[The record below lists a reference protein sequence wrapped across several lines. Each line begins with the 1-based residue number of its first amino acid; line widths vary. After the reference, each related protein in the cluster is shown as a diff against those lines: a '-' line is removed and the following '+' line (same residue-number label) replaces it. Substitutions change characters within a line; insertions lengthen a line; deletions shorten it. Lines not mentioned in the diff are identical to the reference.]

1 MARNIW
7 PLVQNR
13 NEENGRSPFSEWRF
27 PLGRVPESKCRPAC
41 LSVSMS
47 VQRLSLIT
55 PERMVGSG
63 RDKHQK
69 MRQSAGTTMTFLT
82 WRHVPRATCHVPPR
96 EPLAKPYR
104 KDQIF
109 ERNIAETRNFQ
120 GRCTPMGYTCH
131 VSDDPEGSKLCP
143 QGTFPFFSLMAS
155 GSDTLRAGV
164 TKFGTRGD
172 LDTRYPGEQKNLTPQ
187 I

>member
-13 NEENGRSPFSEWRF
+13 NEEDGRSPFSEWRF

-69 MRQSAGTTMTFLT
+69 MRQSAGTTMAFVT
-82 WRHVPRATCHVPPR
+82 WRHVPRGTCHVPPR
-96 EPLAKPYR
+96 EPLAKPNR

-109 ERNIAETRNFQ
+109 ERNIAEIWNFQ
-120 GRCTPMGYTCH
+120 GRCTSVWYTCH

-143 QGTFPFFSLMAS
+143 QGTIAFFSLMPS
-155 GSDTLRAGV
+155 SSDTLRARD
-164 TKFGTRGD
+164 TKFGTGGE
-172 LDTRYPGEQKNLTPQ
+172 LDTRYPVKQKNWTPQ